1 MKEQKPKGPYGLET
15 LSKEVKEQFEF
26 PGWVGSHRQKFG
38 RFGTIDLS
46 TLTVQQA
53 ERLVGLKFAKI
64 KKKEV
69 KVTTT
74 AVAKAK

>member
-1 MKEQKPKGPYGLET
+1 MKEQKEKKPYGLET
-15 LSKEVKEQFEF
+15 LSKEVRELFEF

-64 KKKEV
+64 KKKKA
-69 KVTTT
+69 KVVPT
-74 AVAKAK
+74 AVAKQK